1 MAGIFDTLTTL
12 APALIKGAGDIYGA
26 ISSSN
31 ANTKAAKKLAEAEQQ
46 KVALQKQVYGDLQD
60 QSAPAV
66 NYFRTTLASPSTLT
80 PDQEDE
86 RGELER
92 QTLNQVNRTGLRG
105 SGRAVTSALRR
116 VDADYVNGAMAQN
129 RSRRDTAAGQLSGQ
143 YFSAADNLARG
154 EGDAIEGAASAG
166 AQAGINN
173 ASLRGQA
180 IGDIGGLIASE
191 IKGRDSAYS
200 QPLDKLQEL
209 FGLRDTQPKI

>member
-1 MAGIFDTLTTL
+1 MSIFDSLISAAPTLL
-12 APALIKGAGDIYGA
+12 EAGSSIYGA
-26 ISSSN
+26 ISSSKS
-31 ANTKAAKKLAEAEQQ
+31 NTKAAKKLAEAEQQ
-46 KVALQKQVYGDLQD
+46 KVALQKQVYGDLE
-60 QSAPAV
+60 SKSEPAV

-129 RSRRDTAAGQLSGQ
+129 RSRRDAAAGQLSGQ
-143 YFSAADNLARG
+143 YFSAANNLANS
-154 EGDAIEGAASAG
+154 EGNGAVDAATAEA
-166 AQAGINN
+166 N
-173 ASLRGQA
+173 ASQANSNLRGQA
-180 IGDIGGLIASE
+180 IGDISGLIASE

-200 QPLDKLQEL
+200 QPLDKLREAL
-209 FGLRDTQPKI
+209 GMNDSSKI